1 MSRNEPITP
10 SDAKRI
16 VENATPDFGK
26 EQGKKAPPVIGRT
39 PRRPGAARYYARV
52 YTDRAT
58 TTTGGQTQ
66 GQGHET
72 GVLRFRDK
80 SAEWD
85 ESCGDRKAWARRKIP
100 KRTDRLLNQSQGECT
115 YR

>member
-66 GQGHET
+66 GQGT
-72 GVLRFRDK
+72 RDRSTPVQGQKRRVGRILRRP
-80 SAEWD
+80 
-85 ESCGDRKAWARRKIP
+85 ESLGKEKDTKAHGPAP
-100 KRTDRLLNQSQGECT
+100 KPKPR
-115 YR
+115 